1 MAGKGR
7 LVLGKEKSNL
17 KLSPSK
23 ITKINIIIGT
33 RKLFIRPKTLSPF
46 CNIRLHRKKITRK
59 TKILIG
65 KIISR
70 LSCNEANIAA
80 ENITQ
85 TEELKIK
92 NNLDDEIFSTTW
104 LLRPNKNLK
113 TK

>member
-7 LVLGKEKSNL
+7 FVFGKEKSNL

-23 ITKINIIIGT
+23 MTKIKIIIGT
-33 RKLFIRPKTLSPF
+33 RKLLIFPKTLSPF
-46 CNIRLHRKKITRK
+46 FKIRLHRKKIRIK

-65 KIISR
+65 KNKSR
-70 LSCNEANIAA
+70 LSFNEANIAA